1 MGHYKSK
8 SGTGSKMLKLPVL
21 LCVCVTDMYGEY
33 VMLAWVTLGECAL
46 YQLVHQRLQHHLQ
59 HVTRAVLSPHLW
71 MKTKNQCI
79 TPLGQILWWRYL
91 HCRSLNFVGRF
102 GCLWFLNN
110 QRCFTNWAHRP
121 VWPIRRPVFGF
132 GNR

>member
-71 MKTKNQCI
+71 LMTLEDAMRDADCSTENADDETMKLCAQLT
-79 TPLGQILWWRYL
+79 
-91 HCRSLNFVGRF
+91 FEV
-102 GCLWFLNN
+102 
-110 QRCFTNWAHRP
+110 
-121 VWPIRRPVFGF
+121 
-132 GNR
+132 